1 MEEGQESE
9 YDLPS
14 LTEKQL
20 KKHNDL
26 IQEINRRIRLSLDGM
41 RTEKSRWQQRQIARL
56 REETMKSFEQS
67 FREFLTEA
75 ELGQYVDGG
84 QITLFHYTKHPEDS
98 LVLDP
103 NYKKSA
109 YSKREFEVAQTPRVF
124 FYTDPKQRETFFRAG
139 VPLFTTKVDASRI
152 YDFKNDPEGYIEKNR
167 HPVYGLRKG
176 EEWNTLL
183 EDIREDYDGIF
194 YSTNRFDVVA
204 WFQPIE
210 VNKVSQEE
218 QARLE
223 GE

>member
-1 MEEGQESE
+1 MS
-9 YDLPS
+9 
-14 LTEKQL
+14 
-20 KKHNDL
+20 
-26 IQEINRRIRLSLDGM
+26 
-41 RTEKSRWQQRQIARL
+41 
-56 REETMKSFEQS
+56 SFEQD
-67 FREFLTEA
+67 FRKFLSEA
-75 ELGQYVDGG
+75 ELGHYVNGG
-84 QITLFHYTKHPEDS
+84 QVTLFHYTNHPADS

-103 NYKKSA
+103 DYKKSA
-109 YSKREFEVAQTPRVF
+109 HSRREFEIAQTPRVF
-124 FYTDPKQRETFFRAG
+124 FYTDTKQRETFFRAG
-139 VPLFTTKVDASRI
+139 VPLFSAQVDVNKI

-210 VNKVSQEE
+210 VNKVPKEE

>member
-1 MEEGQESE
+1 
-9 YDLPS
+9 
-14 LTEKQL
+14 
-20 KKHNDL
+20 
-26 IQEINRRIRLSLDGM
+26 
-41 RTEKSRWQQRQIARL
+41 
-56 REETMKSFEQS
+56 MKSFEQD
-67 FREFLTEA
+67 FRKFLTEA
-75 ELGQYVDGG
+75 ELGQYVDNG
-84 QITLFHYTKHPEDS
+84 QVTLYHYTKNPSES

-103 NYKKSA
+103 NYKKSH
-109 YSKREFEVAQTPRVF
+109 YSSNEFEVAQTPRVF

-139 VPLFTTKVDASRI
+139 IPLFTTRVDAGRI

-210 VNKVSQEE
+210 VNKVPKGE

>member
-1 MEEGQESE
+1 
-9 YDLPS
+9 
-14 LTEKQL
+14 
-20 KKHNDL
+20 
-26 IQEINRRIRLSLDGM
+26 
-41 RTEKSRWQQRQIARL
+41 
-56 REETMKSFEQS
+56 MKSFEQS

-84 QITLFHYTKHPEDS
+84 QVTLFHYTKHPEDS

-103 NYKKSA
+103 NYKKSV

-139 VPLFTTKVDASRI
+139 VPLFTTKVDANRI

-223 GE
+223 NE